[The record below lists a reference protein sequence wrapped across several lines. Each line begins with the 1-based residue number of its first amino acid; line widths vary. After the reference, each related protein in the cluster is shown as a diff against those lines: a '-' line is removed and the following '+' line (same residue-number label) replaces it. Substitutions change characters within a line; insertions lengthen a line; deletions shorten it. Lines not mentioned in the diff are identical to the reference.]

1 MSGILASLEF
11 EQIAVYKPGEVEY
24 EKSVATAYLLY
35 RFARPSYVVQPTH
48 PAQVQDIVRYL
59 IEYNDRQKPDSQ
71 VSITIKN
78 GGHSYAGFSSTDKG
92 ILLDLSKINRVKLN
106 LDKVSHP
113 KSVTIRGGALWGHVY
128 KQLINGRHKG
138 YMLAGGDCS
147 TVGVSGFVL
156 GGGLSAF
163 SRSLGMACDNL
174 TEATII
180 TADGR
185 MVTVGENSDPDSDEG
200 KLFWALRGGGAGNF
214 GIVVQLKMNIHQF
227 QKEDDS
233 ARTRE
238 TVIAG
243 RYTWFPYP
251 GEVEEAKL
259 MATMNEFYTTKWVD
273 SLAIHSTWIC
283 DLQEARTLPA
293 IRFIVY
299 HNGEKNNFVSS
310 LTNWSNKGI
319 HRIKR
324 ASGGGSWRNL
334 SEGEPTTLFL
344 HETLLAQ
351 WSEETQMFFPS
362 DKSYKYFSSF
372 VFENDESTIKEV
384 TSMIKDRVRAFR
396 NQFSGQQGL
405 LQVTPIHSG
414 GKAGSPAANATAF
427 PRRKDICYITYIMV
441 RWREKWLGEEMKS
454 F

>member
-24 EKSVATAYLLY
+24 EKSIATAYLLY

-78 GGHSYAGFSSTDKG
+78 GSHSYAGFSSTDKG
-92 ILLDLSKINRVKLN
+92 ILLDLSKMNRVKLN
-106 LDKVSHP
+106 LDKDSHP

-185 MVTVGENSDPDSDEG
+185 MVTVGENRDPDSDEG

-259 MATMNEFYTTKWVD
+259 MATMNESYTTKWVD

-299 HNGEKNNFVSS
+299 HNGEKNSIDKQLDKLVEQGN
-310 LTNWSNKGI
+310 
-319 HRIKR
+319 
-324 ASGGGSWRNL
+324 
-334 SEGEPTTLFL
+334 
-344 HETLLAQ
+344 
-351 WSEETQMFFPS
+351 PS
-362 DKSYKYFSSF
+362 DQ
-372 VFENDESTIKEV
+372 
-384 TSMIKDRVRAFR
+384 TSE
-396 NQFSGQQGL
+396 
-405 LQVTPIHSG
+405 
-414 GKAGSPAANATAF
+414 
-427 PRRKDICYITYIMV
+427 RR
-441 RWREKWLGEEMKS
+441 RELAKPLRRRTDYAVPS
-454 F
+454 